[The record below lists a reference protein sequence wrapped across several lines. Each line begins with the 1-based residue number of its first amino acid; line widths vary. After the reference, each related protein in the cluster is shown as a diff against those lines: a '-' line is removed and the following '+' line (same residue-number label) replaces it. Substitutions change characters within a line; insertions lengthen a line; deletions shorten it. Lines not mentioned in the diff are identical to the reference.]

1 MATYAYRC
9 ENCGHEFETRQ
20 SMKDDPLVH
29 CDQCN
34 TDSLK
39 RVIQPAGGFRIQGR
53 GVHKPTS
60 RYGS

>member
-1 MATYAYRC
+1 MATYVYKC
-9 ENCGHEFETRQ
+9 QKCDFEFEAVQ
-20 SMKDDPLVH
+20 SMKDEPLTSCPH
-29 CDQCN
+29 CREEALQ
-34 TDSLK
+34 

>member
-9 ENCGHEFETRQ
+9 ENCGTEFETTQ
-20 SMKDDPLVH
+20 SMKDDALTT
-29 CDQCN
+29 CDQCGK
-34 TDSLK
+34 DELK
-39 RVIQPAGGFRIQGR
+39 RIVQPAGGFRIQGR